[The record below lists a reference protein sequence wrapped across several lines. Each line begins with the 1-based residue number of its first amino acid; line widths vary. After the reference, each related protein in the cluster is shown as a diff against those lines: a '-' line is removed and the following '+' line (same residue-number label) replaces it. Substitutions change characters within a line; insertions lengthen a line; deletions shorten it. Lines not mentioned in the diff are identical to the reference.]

1 MIRPDFKKLSD
12 EQVISGARSENPWR
26 WEYRKE
32 AERRKLTL
40 FARKR

>member
-12 EQVISGARSENPWR
+12 EQVMSGARNENPWR

-32 AERRKLTL
+32 AERRKLM
-40 FARKR
+40 FWGRNR